1 MTGKE
6 IRGDETEIRTM
17 KSATCLP
24 DRQAQ
29 QAIIR
34 VNVAGIQKNYQ
45 LISKVY

>member
-1 MTGKE
+1 MTGEE
-6 IRGDETEIRTM
+6 IRGDEAVIRTM
-17 KSATCLP
+17 KSAT
-24 DRQAQ
+24 Q